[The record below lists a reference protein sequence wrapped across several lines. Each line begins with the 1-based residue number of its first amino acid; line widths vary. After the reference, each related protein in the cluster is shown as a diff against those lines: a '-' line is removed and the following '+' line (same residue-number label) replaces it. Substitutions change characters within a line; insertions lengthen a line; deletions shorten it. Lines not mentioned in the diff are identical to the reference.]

1 MYFYRVKFI
10 RSFIV
15 LLPLL
20 LGLGC
25 DHLPEISWEQAQISA
40 RDLNICH
47 GRVCPDLTIA
57 YPNFISNDTALVKRL
72 NTIRDS
78 LIIDALY
85 LGSDRP
91 NFDLNIEQSMNQY
104 LWVSLDYKTQLEMAE
119 SYNGQIEVIAHWQND
134 DLLALQVS
142 GRLLLPAGDKLIQ
155 NTRRISLKPQR

>member
-1 MYFYRVKFI
+1 MKLI

-57 YPNFISNDTALVKRL
+57 YPNFISNDTTLINRL

-78 LIIDALY
+78 LIVDALY

-104 LWVSLDYKTQLEMAE
+104 LWVSLDYKPQLEMAE
-119 SYNGQIEVIAHWQND
+119 SYNGQINVIAHWHND
-134 DLLALQVS
+134 HLLALQVS

>member
-1 MYFYRVKFI
+1 VKLI

-57 YPNFISNDTALVKRL
+57 YPNFISNDTTLINRL

-78 LIIDALY
+78 LIVDALY

-104 LWVSLDYKTQLEMAE
+104 LWVSLDYKPQLEMAE
-119 SYNGQIEVIAHWQND
+119 SYNGQIKVIAHWHND
-134 DLLALQVS
+134 HLLALQVS
-142 GRLLLPAGDKLIQ
+142 GRLLLPVGNKLIQ

>member
-1 MYFYRVKFI
+1 VKFI

-40 RDLNICH
+40 HDLYICQ

-57 YPNFISNDTALVKRL
+57 YPNFISNDTILIKRL

-78 LIIDALY
+78 LIVDALY

-104 LWVSLDYKTQLEMAE
+104 LWVSLDYKPQLEMAE
-119 SYNGQIEVIAHWQND
+119 SYNGQIKVIAHWHND
-134 DLLALQVS
+134 HLLALQVS